1 MMASYL
7 DCQLHSRLAYVCRG
21 VEGRDLNDTIVACA
35 FKRGQ
40 RARVDS
46 INASPLPVSAA
57 GAASAEQSRE
67 ASARPRQQGQVARR
81 QQGIL
86 PSPDPPTF

>member
-7 DCQLHSRLAYVCRG
+7 DCQLRSRLAYACKG
-21 VEGRDLNDTIVACA
+21 IEGRELFDTIVACA

-40 RARVDS
+40 SERGDG
-46 INASPLPVSAA
+46 INVSTHRAA

-67 ASARPRQQGQVARR
+67 ASARPCQQGQVARR